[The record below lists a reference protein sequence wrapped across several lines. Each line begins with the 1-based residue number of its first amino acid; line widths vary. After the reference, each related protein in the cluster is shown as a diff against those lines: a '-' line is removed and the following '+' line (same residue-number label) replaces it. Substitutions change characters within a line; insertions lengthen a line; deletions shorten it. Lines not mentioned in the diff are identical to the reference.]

1 MTFFFIFFICYPLAA
16 LPLAVLYLLLPV
28 IYIVVN
34 HIVHYRRKVV
44 DDNLLHSFPE
54 LTVQERRRI
63 RNRYYWHLSQIAVEM
78 VKMLLIPKKALRY
91 RYRCSNPELVNRFYE
106 EGKSVI
112 LMSSHYNNW
121 EWMIV
126 ALDEMFRHHG
136 IGVGKANS
144 AQAFEKWVNR
154 ARTRNGTEVCF
165 ADTAREVFAHYEDN
179 HIPAA
184 YMMLADQ
191 SPGNPKKCYVTRFMN
206 QMTGVIYGPEYFA
219 RKYDIPVLYYEVVKE
234 RIGKYRVDVQLITE
248 HPNDERPYFVTQRY
262 VELLEETIGRK
273 PEFWIWSHRRWK
285 HKFDE
290 TDGCSANS

>member
-44 DDNLLHSFPE
+44 DDNLLRSFPE

-144 AQAFEKWVNR
+144 DKVFEKWVNR